1 MVSRML
7 QVVRVVH
14 PDERMSGSGGLPLGV
29 EPNQVLRQ
37 DGGIWCGLG
46 GAMWSAPQAEQR
58 QFRGQ
63 AIPARGGKARR
74 GGDEVHPTG
83 RTEPSPHQAIP
94 ATDGGASRGGE
105 ARWRRGVP
113 AST

>member
-1 MVSRML
+1 MVWVV
-7 QVVRVVH
+7 VVRCG
-14 PDERMSGSGGLPLGV
+14 PPLK
-29 EPNQVLRQ
+29 PSR
-37 DGGIWCGLG
+37 D
-46 GAMWSAPQAEQR
+46 R
-58 QFRGQ
+58 FRGQ

-74 GGDEVHPTG
+74 GGDEVHPTS

-105 ARWRRGVP
+105 ARWRSDVP

>member
-1 MVSRML
+1 MVWVGWCD
-7 QVVRVVH
+7 VVRPSGRAETVPKPGH
-14 PDERMSGSGGLPLGV
+14 P
-29 EPNQVLRQ
+29 
-37 DGGIWCGLG
+37 
-46 GAMWSAPQAEQR
+46 GAWR
-58 QFRGQ
+58 
-63 AIPARGGKARR
+63 KARR

-83 RTEPSPHQAIP
+83 RTEPSPHQAIL